1 MKKKLQKRK
10 WDEASRHH
18 LKTCQRAFCISF
30 VCRRFRFSN
39 VENSSL
45 WCNQQFSSRK
55 TQQINFTNNR
65 NGKTATLLIK
75 KIEFYEREKI
85 NLLKSTYDDDVDKRN
100 VNNIKKSRKKKKKDS
115 KKEKRNEK

>member
-1 MKKKLQKRK
+1 M
-10 WDEASRHH
+10 
-18 LKTCQRAFCISF
+18 
-30 VCRRFRFSN
+30 CRRFRFSN

-65 NGKTATLLIK
+65 NGKTAKLLIK
-75 KIEFYEREKI
+75 KIEFNEREKI

-100 VNNIKKSRKKKKKDS
+100 VNNIKKKS
-115 KKEKRNEK
+115 KEEEER